1 VQTQHPQLSIVYMT
15 ISALVENSQNARTHS
30 KRQIRKIAAS
40 IRRFGFIN
48 PVIIDRDNKIIAGH
62 GRVQAA
68 KLIGMEKVPA
78 ILLENLTPEE
88 IRAYVLA
95 DNRLAE
101 ESGWDKDI
109 LAIELQHLINID
121 EFDIA
126 ITGFEYAEIDSVL
139 EESRNKKDEDDSLEM
154 DAPGQVITQPG
165 DLWKLNKHR
174 LFCGNALQESSF
186 TKLMSTRRADLVFSD
201 PPFNLKIDG
210 HVGGKGSIHHREF
223 AMASGEMNAAEFT
236 VFLTTGLRL
245 LSRFSRSA
253 SVHFICMDWR
263 HIGELLAAGNQIYS
277 ELLNLCIW
285 VKNAGGM
292 GSLYRS
298 RHELVFVFRNG
309 KGRHQNNV
317 MLGKYHRDRTNVWE
331 YPGINTLSRQG
342 DEGNL
347 LAIHPTCK
355 PTNLVA
361 DAILD
366 CSAQGEVVLD
376 SFLGSGTTLI
386 AAERVGRICYGME
399 IDAQYI
405 DVAIRR
411 WQKHTGD
418 HAIHAESGKS
428 FDELTALMEAG
439 RE

>member
-1 VQTQHPQLSIVYMT
+1 MVANNSRERKPIRGRNKLRIEVGSVT
-15 ISALVENSQNARTHS
+15 IAG
-30 KRQIRKIAAS
+30 AAS
-40 IRRFGFIN
+40 TSLFWHRFNATKTRALGGLKLFRTTILNSVINYTVPATCTDRDVIEQIARQASIQIPIESLACELEQKVHVRGMTCFGF
-48 PVIIDRDNKIIAGH
+48 PGDYFDRIARNYDQMHWWVSKNGLNME
-62 GRVQAA
+62 AA
-68 KLIGMEKVPA
+68 AIVSLSPFDALAGKLM
-78 ILLENLTPEE
+78 
-88 IRAYVLA
+88 
-95 DNRLAE
+95 
-101 ESGWDKDI
+101 
-109 LAIELQHLINID
+109 
-121 EFDIA
+121 
-126 ITGFEYAEIDSVL
+126 FEA
-139 EESRNKKDEDDSLEM
+139 RR
-154 DAPGQVITQPG
+154 PG

-174 LFCGNALQESSF
+174 LFCGNALQEASF
-186 TKLMSTRRADLVFSD
+186 TKMSTRRADLVFSD

-210 HVGGKGSIHHREF
+210 HVGGKGAIHHREF

-245 LSRFSRSA
+245 LSRFSSSA

-263 HIGELLAAGNQIYS
+263 HIGELLAAANQVYS

-347 LAIHPTCK
+347 LALHPTCK
-355 PTNLVA
+355 PVNLVA

-366 CSAQGEVVLD
+366 CSARGDIVLD

-386 AAERVGRICYGME
+386 AAERVSRICHGME
-399 IDAQYI
+399 LDPRYV

-418 HAIHAESGKS
+418 RAIHAETGEP
-428 FDELTALMEAG
+428 FDERAAQMEASHG
-439 RE
+439 R